1 MSTAGISFGG
11 LASGLDSKA
20 IINALVAV
28 ERRPIAQLE
37 TKKTSLNRQKSLY
50 SDLGG
55 LLEKLNTA
63 SRALKTTTEFLK
75 MKGTSDD
82 PNVLT
87 VSATSA
93 AAPGAHTVRVL
104 QLATAQIN
112 ASTGSASATTSN
124 GSWGEFTLTVG
135 STQVPITPTSTSLEG
150 IASAINTAATDQSL
164 GVRAEV
170 VDTGG
175 TGNSRYQL
183 VMRSLATGLA
193 NGFTI
198 GDVDGD
204 PAFASVMNGLAG
216 NRVAQALDARVQV
229 NGVLVTR
236 PTNSVAGAIAGVTL
250 DLKAIPNPN
259 KDVIVT
265 IAADASETAKK
276 VQDFVD
282 AYNKVVDFAV
292 EQNTLGSDGKAKN
305 PLFGDTTL
313 RSLRSALRSVVG
325 GEVTTTGNQAYQML
339 AQIGVRADTQGRLTL
354 TQSKFE
360 EALTADQQAVAR
372 IFTDS
377 TNGLGKRLETTVKQY
392 TDSVDG
398 LLKTRRDGFDRL
410 VSQTQS
416 RIDQGEKRLALYQK
430 QLETKYSNLETLM
443 TRLQSQGSSVG
454 NIRSR

>member
-112 ASTGSASATTSN
+112 ASTGSASATTNN

-150 IASAINTAATDQSL
+150 IASAINTAATAQSL

-377 TNGLGKRLETTVKQY
+377 TNGLGKRLEATVKQY

>member
-360 EALTADQQAVAR
+360 EALTADQQAVAK

>member
-11 LASGLDSKA
+11 LASGLDTKS
-20 IINALVAV
+20 IISALVAV

-37 TKKTSLNRQKSLY
+37 TKKTSLNKQKSLY
-50 SDLGG
+50 NDLSG
-55 LLEKLNTA
+55 LLEKLNSA
-63 SRALKTTTEFLK
+63 ARSLKATTEFLK

-87 VSATSA
+87 ASATSA

-112 ASTGSASATTSN
+112 ASTGSASATTNN

-150 IASAINTAATDQSL
+150 IAAAINTAATEQSL

-229 NGVLVTR
+229 NGVVVNR

-250 DLKAIPNPN
+250 DLKAIPSPN

-292 EQNTLGSDGKAKN
+292 DQNTLGSDGKAKN

-339 AQIGVRADTQGRLTL
+339 AQIGVKADTQGRLTF

-360 EALTADQQAVAR
+360 EALATDQQAVAK
-372 IFTDS
+372 IFTDAS
-377 TNGLGKRLETTVKQY
+377 NGIGKRLETTVKQY

-398 LLKTRRDGFDRL
+398 LLKTRKDGFDRL

-443 TRLQSQGSSVG
+443 TRLQSQGSSVS